1 MGLMWGEAQSTRGE
15 GGVVLGEDLARGITG
30 TDTNY
35 RAWNWGKIGCSAWII
50 PIPCSTSAPEFAHM
64 VWLLAK

>member
-35 RAWNWGKIGCSAWII
+35 RAWNWGENRLQRMDYSHPVLDLGTRICS
-50 PIPCSTSAPEFAHM
+50 HG
-64 VWLLAK
+64 LAIS